1 MTCALNA
8 VAHLNVATKKIRRM
22 MSNNKDIKDSQQE
35 WEWYQWYT
43 ARLSQSVNKLLK
55 KDSVQQEEQE
65 AKQP

>member
-1 MTCALNA
+1 
-8 VAHLNVATKKIRRM
+8 